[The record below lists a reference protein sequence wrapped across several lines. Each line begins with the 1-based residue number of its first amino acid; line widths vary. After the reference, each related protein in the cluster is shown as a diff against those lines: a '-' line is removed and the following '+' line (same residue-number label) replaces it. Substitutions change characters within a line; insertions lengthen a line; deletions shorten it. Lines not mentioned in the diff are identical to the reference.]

1 MTLQFGAGKFLRAF
15 YDLFVQEMK
24 DGGNDLGPI
33 IVAQSTG
40 GDRAG
45 TLNNSG
51 GSFPVWVR
59 GIENG
64 VPIERVQMVG
74 TVKQALVIGENWTEL
89 VKVAIDPTLHTII
102 SNTTE
107 AGMVLSKEDKIAADK
122 TPQTPPHSFPA
133 RLLALL
139 RARWEVGQA
148 GVLVVPCELIADNA
162 RILEH
167 LVLEQAAIWGWTET
181 DFTDWLTK
189 HCAWAGTLVDR
200 IVSGTPA
207 ECPTTPPYNHPL
219 LTVCEPYAV
228 FVIENKPGT
237 ERLIHP
243 AILRVPDVAPYA
255 LRKVRILNGAHT
267 ALVTKIARDG
277 RTDLT
282 YVREAMQDAALRSW
296 LEALLWEEIV
306 PTIADRVDDAEGYAK
321 VTLDRFS
328 NPFLDHR
335 LADIRLHHETK
346 VQTRLIPTQDE
357 YRAKFGK
364 EATKLREILT

>member
-24 DGGNDLGPI
+24 DSGHDIGPI

-45 TLNNSG
+45 ILNNSG
-51 GSFPVWVR
+51 DAFPIWVR
-59 GIENG
+59 GLENG
-64 VPIERVQMVG
+64 ETIERIQYVSTVQ
-74 TVKQALVIGENWTEL
+74 KALVIGENWEEL
-89 VKVAIDPTLHTII
+89 VKIAQDPSLHTII

-107 AGMVLSKEDKIAADK
+107 AGMVLSELDK
-122 TPQTPPHSFPA
+122 TPVPPPHSFPA

-139 RARWEVGQA
+139 RARWEAGQH
-148 GVLVVPCELIADNA
+148 GVLIIPCELIADNA
-162 RILEH
+162 RVLEK
-167 LVLEQAAIWGWTET
+167 LVLAQAKIWGWEET
-181 DFTDWLTK
+181 DFTLWLTQE
-189 HCAWAGTLVDR
+189 CSWAGTLVDR

-207 ECPTTPPYNHPL
+207 ECPTHPPYNHPL

-228 FVIENKPGT
+228 FVIEDKPGT

-267 ALVTKIARDG
+267 SLLTKIRLSG
-277 RTDLT
+277 RTEIT
-282 YVREAMQDAALRSW
+282 YVREAMQDATLRAW
-296 LEALLWEEIV
+296 LEDILWEEII
-306 PTIADRVDDAEGYAK
+306 PTIAERVDDAEGYAK

-328 NPFLDHR
+328 NPFLDHKW
-335 LADIRLHHETK
+335 ADIALHHETK
-346 VQTRLIPTQDE
+346 IQTRLVPTRE
-357 YRAKFGK
+357 EFVTKFGK
-364 EATKLREILT
+364 EPKKLSEILA

>member
-24 DGGNDLGPI
+24 TEGHDIGPI

-40 GDRAG
+40 GDRASV
-45 TLNNSG
+45 LNNSSKDN

-59 GIENG
+59 GLENG
-64 VPIERVQMVG
+64 IPIEHIQYVSTVQ
-74 TVKQALVIGENWTEL
+74 KALIIGEHWEEL
-89 VKVAIDPTLHTII
+89 VKVAQDPSLHTII

-107 AGMVLSKEDKIAADK
+107 AGMVLSETD
-122 TPQTPPHSFPA
+122 TTLLPTPHSFPA

-139 RARWEVGQA
+139 RTRWEANQA
-148 GVLVVPCELIADNA
+148 GVLIIPCELIADNA
-162 RILEH
+162 RVLEK
-167 LVLEQAAIWGWTET
+167 LVLAQAKIWGWEEVE
-181 DFTDWLTK
+181 FTRWLVDN
-189 HCAWAGTLVDR
+189 CSWAETLVDR

-207 ECPTTPPYNHPL
+207 ECPTHPPYDHPL

-228 FVIENKPGT
+228 FVIEDKPGT

-267 ALVTKIARDG
+267 ALVTKIERDG
-277 RTDLT
+277 RGDLT
-282 YVREAMQDAALRSW
+282 YVREAMQDATLRAW
-296 LEALLWEEIV
+296 LEELLAREII

-346 VQTRLIPTQDE
+346 IQTRLVPTREE
-357 YRAKFGK
+357 YKAKFGK
-364 EATKLREILT
+364 DPEKLREILS